1 MAIFNS
7 YVDLPEGNS
16 DQKLP
21 GLEASEMALREAEK
35 LRDAEDR
42 EKEDFELQP
51 GGILDVL
58 ELVFLGDHR
67 SSLNEM
73 VDFPWIFRGF

>member
-1 MAIFNS
+1 MK
-7 YVDLPEGNS
+7 
-16 DQKLP
+16 KLP

-58 ELVFLGDHR
+58 ELGFPIGDHR
-67 SSLNEM
+67 S
-73 VDFPWIFRGF
+73 